1 VAKVPSKIAQEY
13 LGLCPTCTKLQ
24 GMFLDTLRVLYQYK
38 VITRD
43 EYARIVERVF
53 GDDKE

>member
-1 VAKVPSKIAQEY
+1 
-13 LGLCPTCTKLQ
+13 
-24 GMFLDTLRVLYQYK
+24 MFLDTLRALYQYK

-53 GDDKE
+53 DEQGAEPKGGE